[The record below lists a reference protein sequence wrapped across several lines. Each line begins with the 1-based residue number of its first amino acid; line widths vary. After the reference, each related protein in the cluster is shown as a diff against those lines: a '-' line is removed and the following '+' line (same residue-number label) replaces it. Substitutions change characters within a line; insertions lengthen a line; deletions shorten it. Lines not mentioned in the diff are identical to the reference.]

1 MFVIMAV
8 AYVSAIFT
16 QILRT
21 FPQNLNDVA
30 ENELKIAKYM

>member
-21 FPQNLNDVA
+21 STQNLNDVA